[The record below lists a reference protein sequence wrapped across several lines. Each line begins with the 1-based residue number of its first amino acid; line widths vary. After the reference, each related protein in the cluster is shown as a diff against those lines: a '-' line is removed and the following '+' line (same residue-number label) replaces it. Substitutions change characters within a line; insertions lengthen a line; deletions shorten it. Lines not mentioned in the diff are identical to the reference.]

1 MPLLAVLLVASLWLG
16 ARILLRSARRAMWRG
31 DYDRALLWVTP
42 LGPFAG
48 DLRARILALAGRFEP
63 AARIFRKRAAQA
75 RTPGVRSRE
84 LSLLADTLLDQEL
97 YAEAKGCLDEAMQL
111 DIGYGGPCNEMASW
125 YLRQGIEPQRALE
138 LVERAIATQE
148 RAFPQYTR
156 ALLPIRLVNKAWA
169 LSLLGRPHEAE
180 ATISQALQSA
190 RFKTAASWAFV
201 YWTAGKAFAAMGEP
215 AKAREHFERACK
227 IDPHGNYGKRARMA
241 LASNGAES

>member
-1 MPLLAVLLVASLWLG
+1 MPLLAAVLLVASLWLG
-16 ARILLRSARRAMWRG
+16 ARILLRSARRAMWCG

-48 DLRARILALAGRFEP
+48 DLRARILALAGQSEP
-63 AARIFRKRAAQA
+63 AARIFRKHAAKA
-75 RTPGVRSRE
+75 RTPSARASA

-97 YAEAKGCLDEAMQL
+97 YAEAKECLDQAMQL
-111 DIGYGGPCNEMASW
+111 DIGQGGPCNEMASW
-125 YLRQGIEPQRALE
+125 YLRQGIEPQKALE
-138 LVERAIATQE
+138 LVEQAIAAQE

-180 ATISQALQSA
+180 ATIEEALRLA
-190 RFKTAASWAFV
+190 RFRVAASWGFV
-201 YWTAGKAFAAMGEP
+201 YWTAGMAFAAMGEP
-215 AKAREHFERACK
+215 VKAREHFELACK

-241 LASNGAES
+241 LVSN